1 MPPAA
6 DPVGA
11 VFAALADPTRRQLVE
26 TLARGSAAT
35 PTSLAAGL
43 PMTRQAVTKHLHALS
58 EAGLVSASR
67 EGRETRYELTP
78 HALGQAT
85 GWLAAVG
92 ADWDQRLS
100 RLERILRRRGV

>member
-1 MPPAA
+1 MSTPG

-11 VFAALADPTRRQLVE
+11 VFSALADPTRRQLVE

-35 PTSLAAGL
+35 PTSLAADL
-43 PMTRQAVTKHLHALS
+43 PITRQAVTKHLHALS
-58 EAGLVSASR
+58 DAGLVSASR
-67 EGRETRYELTP
+67 AGRETRYELTP
-78 HALGQAT
+78 QAFGQAT

-100 RLERILRRRGV
+100 RLERILRKRGV